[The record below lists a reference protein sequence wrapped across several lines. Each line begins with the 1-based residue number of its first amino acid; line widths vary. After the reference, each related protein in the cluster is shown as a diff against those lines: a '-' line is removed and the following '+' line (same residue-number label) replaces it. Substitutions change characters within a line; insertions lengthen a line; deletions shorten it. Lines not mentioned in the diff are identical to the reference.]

1 MHTQSFFSLF
11 YLHECFACLY
21 VCTVCVYTV
30 WIEAKI
36 TRGISWN

>member
-1 MHTQSFFSLF
+1 MHTQSFFHYFICMSVF
-11 YLHECFACLY
+11 P
-21 VCTVCVYTV
+21 VCMSVLCVYTV